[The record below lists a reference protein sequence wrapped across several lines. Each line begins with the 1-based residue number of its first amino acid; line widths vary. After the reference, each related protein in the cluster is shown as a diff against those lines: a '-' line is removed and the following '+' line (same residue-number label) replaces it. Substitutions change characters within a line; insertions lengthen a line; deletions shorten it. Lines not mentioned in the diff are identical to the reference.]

1 MSISNKTIVLCADD
15 YAQNDEISR
24 GILSAVDA
32 QRINAVSCMTNALDW
47 PKHALPLLNRRPHV
61 FIGLHINLTHGP
73 ALSHAWRV
81 TYGEQLG
88 DLFSLIRS
96 SYVRALDP
104 YVIKAEC
111 VAQLEAF
118 RAELGVYPD
127 FMDGHQHIHQLP
139 QIRDVLLD
147 VYQTSQLT
155 GFIRNTAASFGFSK
169 AYLLAC
175 LGGMTLKRR
184 LMREGISTN
193 ASFSG
198 VYPFHRA
205 MNYRRYFNYFL
216 KESRDKGLI
225 MCHPGLQSFD
235 SSDPLSQSRCHE
247 LAYFMSDAFLDDSAF
262 HGVSYAPICR

>member
-1 MSISNKTIVLCADD
+1 MSISSKTIVLCADD

-32 QRINAVSCMTNALDW
+32 RRINAVSCMTNVSDW
-47 PKHALPLLNRRPHV
+47 PKHALPLLARRSHV
-61 FIGLHINLTHGP
+61 FIGLHFNLSHGL
-73 ALSHAWRV
+73 ALSHAWKV
-81 TYGEQLG
+81 SYGEQFG
-88 DLFSLIRS
+88 GLFSLIRS
-96 SYVRALDP
+96 SYGHQLDP

-118 RAELGVYPD
+118 RSELGVYPD
-127 FMDGHQHIHQLP
+127 FIDGHQHVHQLP
-139 QIRDVLLD
+139 QMRDVLLD
-147 VYQTSQLT
+147 VYKINQLT
-155 GFIRNTAASFGFSK
+155 GFIRNTAGPFGFSK
-169 AYLLAC
+169 AYALAC

-205 MNYRRYFNYFL
+205 INYRHYFNYFL
-216 KESRDKGLI
+216 EKSKDKGLI
-225 MCHPGLQSFD
+225 MSHPGFQSVD
-235 SSDPLSQSRCHE
+235 PSDPLNRFRYHE
-247 LAYFMSDAFLDDSAF
+247 LDYFMSDAFLDDSAF